1 MEQGMSK
8 PVKALVITGFGL
20 NCERET
26 AYAFRLA
33 GADPV
38 QVHLSDVLAGQR
50 TLDEFHILAFIGGFA
65 FGDHLGA
72 ATVFAN
78 RLKYRLREELE
89 RFVDAG
95 RLIIGICNGFQTI
108 ARLGLVPAV
117 DGLRFEP
124 QIALAPN
131 SRGVFRDAWVMLRAD
146 PESPCVFTR
155 NIDLLPLP
163 IRHGEGRFVP
173 ADDRVFSQ
181 IQARHH
187 APLRYVDPE
196 NGMPTIEYPD
206 NPNGSLD
213 AIAGVCDP
221 SGRVFG
227 LMPHPEAYLSP
238 FNHPHWTRQKINGVL
253 PPEGLG
259 LQVFRNAVMFAH
271 EHLL

>member
-1 MEQGMSK
+1 MEQGTSK
-8 PVKALVITGFGL
+8 PVKALVISGFGL

-33 GADPV
+33 GAVPV
-38 QVHLSDVLAGQR
+38 QAHLSDVLAGQTR
-50 TLDEFHILAFIGGFA
+50 LDEFHILAFIGGFA

-78 RLKYRLREELE
+78 RLKYQLREELE
-89 RFVDAG
+89 KFVATE

-131 SRGVFRDAWVMLRAD
+131 SHGVFRDAWVMLRAD
-146 PESPCVFTR
+146 PESPCIFTR
-155 NIDLLPLP
+155 DIDLLPLP

-173 ADDRVFSQ
+173 ASALVLRQ
-181 IQARHH
+181 IQDGHL
-187 APLRYVDPE
+187 APLRYADPE
-196 NGMPTIEYPD
+196 RGTPTTEFPD
-206 NPNGSLD
+206 NPNGSMD
-213 AIAGVCDP
+213 SIAGVCDP

-253 PPEGLG
+253 PREGLG
-259 LQVFRNAVMFAH
+259 LRIFRNAVAFAR
-271 EHLL
+271 ENLL